1 VLQRRNF
8 QVIIEVEFLSEC
20 LNRGGD
26 VAERRNSGQIIRGCF
41 VVAVDGSGQVF
52 GIAVFLVQ
60 ENIWPFP
67 DLVIKVMHSR
77 FVDELELM
85 LGYWHRKHLLFNMV
99 INQLLKED
107 MLINSGI
114 IPNCFFHYQNL
125 IF

>member
-1 VLQRRNF
+1 MLQRRNL
-8 QVIIEVEFLSEC
+8 QVIIEVEFLGEC
-20 LNRGGD
+20 LNRGWD
-26 VAERRNSGQIIRGCF
+26 VAERGNSGQIIRGCF

-85 LGYWHRKHLLFNMV
+85 LAYWHRKHLEFNMV
-99 INQLLKED
+99 INQLLTKG
-107 MLINSGI
+107 MLLNSGL
-114 IPNCFFHYQNL
+114 IPNCFFYYQNL